1 MCGISWLAA
10 APRSSFTLP
19 REIHGQA
26 SLQNASLMLVGL
38 SANGTRLCLGEQEDE
53 KPLWKFLEGK
63 KSWKLKV
70 M

>member
-1 MCGISWLAA
+1 MCGTFLLAA

-26 SLQNASLMLVGL
+26 SLQNDSLMLVGF
-38 SANGTRLCLGEQEDE
+38 SANGTRLCLGEREDE

>member
-10 APRSSFTLP
+10 APQSSFSLS
-19 REIHGQA
+19 REIHGQV
-26 SLQNASLMLVGL
+26 SLQNASLMLIGL
-38 SANGTRLCLGEQEDE
+38 SANGTGLCLGEQEDE
-53 KPLWKFLEGK
+53 KPLWKFLESK